1 MKLLKFLFVF
11 IVNFLMKILTNKKAQ
26 AITIESLLFFVLGL
40 FLCLMIYHSFDS
52 MTKQIKL
59 FVAEESLKKI
69 ASYISYYVNL
79 VYRTGIKTNAKITLH
94 IELPETV
101 FGSEYFLHE
110 ENGKIYIRTEVF
122 NKKVLL
128 NLYGAEAKL
137 RAFVVPLSN
146 QLEIKYES
154 GKVIIG

>member
-1 MKLLKFLFVF
+1 
-11 IVNFLMKILTNKKAQ
+11 MKILTNKKAQ

-52 MTKQIKL
+52 MTKQIKV
-59 FVAEESLKKI
+59 FVTEESLKKI

-79 VYRTGIKTNAKITLH
+79 VYRTGIETNATIQLR
-94 IELPETV
+94 IELPESV
-101 FGSEYFLHE
+101 FGSRYFLDK
-110 ENGKIYIRTEVF
+110 ENGNIYIRTEAF
-122 NKKVLL
+122 NKKALL

-137 RAFVVPLSN
+137 RAFIIPIPG
-146 QLEIKYES
+146 QLKIKYES